1 MPEDLVELDSISA
14 SITLGNGE
22 VLYTVKDA
30 TLRMRR
36 GISYA
41 IVGKSGSGKTSLV
54 SIIGLLNR
62 KYSGTYLLDGVDVS
76 ALNDRARSKLRSRKL
91 GFVFQNYSLIQH
103 LTVREN
109 IELAMHY
116 SSKTKR
122 FAKSCDPALDV
133 LEMVGLAD
141 RHKEFPNRLSG
152 GEQQRVAIA
161 RALVV
166 EPELLICDE
175 PTGALDTETSTSI
188 MDLLLRLVKERSI
201 SLALVTHDPDIAAL
215 CDVSFRMNNGEIFH
229 VQDAS

>member
-1 MPEDLVELDSISA
+1 MTEEIVELDSVSA

-22 VLYTVKDA
+22 ELYTVKDA
-30 TLRMRR
+30 TLRMSR
-36 GISYA
+36 GTSYA

-62 KYSGTYLLDGVDVS
+62 KYSGTFLLDGVDVS
-76 ALNDRARSKLRSRKL
+76 ALSDRARSKLRARKL

-122 FAKSCDPALDV
+122 VVKLQDLVLDV
-133 LEMVGLAD
+133 LDMVGLAD

-166 EPELLICDE
+166 APELLICDE
-175 PTGALDTETSTSI
+175 PTGALDTETSATI

-215 CDVSFRMNNGEIFH
+215 CDESFRMKNGEIFH
-229 VQDAS
+229 VEDAS